1 MSTDL
6 PTEVLEQRAAD
17 QRRRLH
23 NTFAEMRATMHEKMD
38 VRKNVNRYSRRY
50 FPQAA
55 AAVGTLG
62 LAFGWTLGG
71 IFDRK

>member
-1 MSTDL
+1 MSSDL
-6 PTEVLEQRAAD
+6 PTQVLEERAAE

-23 NTFAEMRATMHEKMD
+23 NTVAEMRATMREKIN
-38 VRKNVNRYSRRY
+38 VRRNLNHYSRRY
-50 FPQAA
+50 FPRAA

-62 LAFGWTLGG
+62 LVIGWTLGG